1 MKVAIITDT
10 HFGAINDNDNF
21 NEYFYQFYEG
31 VFFPYLQTHNIKT
44 VLHLGDLM
52 DRRKYVSYKTAKDF
66 RERFILPLKHLK
78 VDFHCLVGN
87 HDIYFKNTNDV
98 NSLQEL
104 IGQTSNKFHLY
115 ADATEV
121 NIGGLDILFMP
132 WINQQNYIY
141 SMGMI
146 DETKAKVCMGHLE
159 IKGFQMHKGQINDHG
174 YDKELFKK
182 FHTVFSGHFHHKSD
196 DGQIYYLGNPYEI
209 YWNDYNDKKGFHIF
223 DTETLELERIV
234 NPFRLH
240 EKIYYDDSQEDY
252 DKHDV
257 KKYLKKYVK
266 VIVVNKKD
274 LYKFDMFMERLLK
287 ANAHEVKI
295 VENFTDAGAD
305 NVSDDI
311 VKYAED
317 TTTLLDKYIDELE
330 IDLDK
335 DRLKNTMRGLYN
347 EAQDLEI

>member
-1 MKVAIITDT
+1 MKIAIITDT
-10 HFGAINDNDNF
+10 HYGARKGSKHIHD
-21 NEYFYQFYEG
+21 YFELFYKN
-31 VFFPYLQTHNIKT
+31 VFFPSLEEHNIDT
-44 VLHLGDLM
+44 VIHMGDIF
-52 DRRKYVSYKTAKDF
+52 DSRKAIDLQRLEWAKKVVF
-66 RERFILPLKHLK
+66 EPLKKYK
-78 VDFHCLVGN
+78 VHAIIGN
-87 HDIYFKNTNDV
+87 HDCYYKDTNYV
-98 NSLQEL
+98 NSPEL
-104 IGQTSNKFHLY
+104 LLNNYSNITTYSEL
-115 ADATEV
+115 AEI
-121 NIGGLDILFMP
+121 NIDGLGILLIP
-132 WINQQNYIY
+132 WINSQNY
-141 SMGMI
+141 
-146 DETKAKVCMGHLE
+146 DNAKNVIQNCKSKIAMGHLE
-159 IKGFQMHKGQINDHG
+159 MNGFQATRGHVMENGMEVN
-174 YDKELFKK
+174 
-182 FHTVFSGHFHHKSD
+182 VFDNFTRVYSGHFHTRSN
-196 DGQIYYLGNPYEI
+196 DGKIYYLGNPYEI

-240 EKIYYDDSQEDY
+240 DKIYYDDSQEDY